1 MQSAVGKKPLR
12 LAKTEPFIQCD
23 ACGLV
28 PMKKKSD
35 KNGAV
40 ELLLLLLLLLLLF
53 FLPMHSYWV
62 YIITIIY
69 IITMVYSC
77 YNPVIVIIIQS

>member
-28 PMKKKSD
+28 PMQKKSD

-40 ELLLLLLLLLLLF
+40 ELLLLFFSSYALLMDLYN
-53 FLPMHSYWV
+53 H
-62 YIITIIY
+62 YIL
-69 IITMVYSC
+69 
-77 YNPVIVIIIQS
+77 YNHYGL

>member
-40 ELLLLLLLLLLLF
+40 ELLLLF